1 MSGQE
6 LVTRPEALI
15 PGTGEVIDVRAAE
28 TSVLAEAL
36 DRLSEVK
43 QMEASAR
50 RVIADEVLRRQD
62 ADASWTTHVEGFTLV
77 GQSPAREEYD
87 AEALAAVLR
96 GLVELSMISAEAA
109 GAAIES
115 VLTWKPKK
123 AGINAL
129 LKLGGE
135 IAEAVRSCAITV
147 DKPRQVRV
155 KRSDGSAS

>member
-6 LVTRPEALI
+6 LVTRPEAVI

-36 DRLSEVK
+36 DYLTGIK

-50 RVIADEVLRRQD
+50 RIIADEVLRRQD
-62 ADASWTTHVEGFTLV
+62 ADASWTTPAGGYVLT

-87 AEALAAVLR
+87 GAALAVALEQ
-96 GLVELSMISAEAA
+96 LDISSAA
-109 GAAIES
+109 KLAACEP
-115 VLTWKPKK
+115 VVAWKPKR

-135 IAEAVRSCAITV
+135 VADAVRSCAVTV

-155 KRSDGSAS
+155 KRSDG